1 MCFIAETTD
10 IPVPKLYS
18 CFEDDG
24 AVYLVMEYIEGVAMS
39 CLNPEQRKTVEAEL
53 EGYLET
59 LRGLKS
65 DTWGGP
71 TGIVSLSYW
80 KSGSR

>member
-1 MCFIAETTD
+1 MRFIANTTD

-24 AVYLVMEYIEGVAMS
+24 AVYLVMEYIEGVSMS
-39 CLNPEQRKTVEAEL
+39 SLEPEQRKTVEAEL
-53 EGYLET
+53 EGYLKV

-71 TGIVSLSYW
+71 TGIVSLSH
-80 KSGSR
+80 